1 MSIGSPE
8 KMEPIT
14 KVSHI
19 PSSRWAL
26 VCSLCNEKFGASIQV
41 IGLVPMPSSPFP
53 ALRGAGRGG
62 LCELAEDLEMGLE
75 SRKQDHGLTAFT
87 RLLGN
92 DSSWYEPLWWWV
104 VPCVPRTPALAI
116 TGQVGIR
123 RSYEKVPVCLCF
135 FSALSLASFHR
146 QAPLGKN
153 QS

>member
-41 IGLVPMPSSPFP
+41 TGSVPMGSFPFP
-53 ALRGAGRGG
+53 VLVVGSWRGVGGRW
-62 LCELAEDLEMGLE
+62 LSELPEDLKMGLE
-75 SRKQDHGLTAFT
+75 PRKQNRGLTALT

-92 DSSWYEPLWWWV
+92 DSS
-104 VPCVPRTPALAI
+104 LA
-116 TGQVGIR
+116 
-123 RSYEKVPVCLCF
+123 
-135 FSALSLASFHR
+135 
-146 QAPLGKN
+146 
-153 QS
+153 